1 MIDEEVETVLRE
13 IRERVVSQPPAQP
26 TLPGPSSG
34 GANGKQNSPLVAASE
49 TSAASFGAMTRLNAH
64 LTTTARSWDRL
75 PPVFSNRRGTAA
87 RIEVW
92 LKARLKILSRW
103 FTWEQVNFNAAVHH
117 ALLETLQALNEQE
130 TAIAAI
136 RSRLAELQTSARAE
150 SEALRVEIQTTF
162 RAEIETQFRAE
173 IETLR
178 NEIQKQLQ
186 TQSSD
191 IDSQY
196 AEINSLR
203 GQLQADAAAGRID
216 TQNQQRDTN
225 ALRAELRGEL
235 ESMRIR
241 TDDQGIELQSRI
253 EAATNEAAANLAK
266 LSNELREREE
276 RLENEHRVS
285 FKQLLLETNETAVSS
300 DRAQQRI
307 SALIEEM
314 NQRIRQLEDSQKQK
328 PRS

>member
-13 IRERVVSQPPAQP
+13 IRERVLSQPLAQP
-26 TLPGPSSG
+26 SLPEPPPG
-34 GANGKQNSPLVAASE
+34 GANGNQHSQALAAGE
-49 TSAASFGAMTRLNAH
+49 TTAPRSAAMARLNAH
-64 LTTTARSWDRL
+64 LTTTARAWDRL

-92 LKARLKILSRW
+92 IKARLKRFSRW

-130 TAIAAI
+130 AAI
-136 RSRLAELQTSARAE
+136 VALRAKLAQLQAE
-150 SEALRVEIQTTF
+150 AKTEGEALRVEIPM
-162 RAEIETQFRAE
+162 QFRAE
-173 IETLR
+173 IEALR
-178 NEIQKQLQ
+178 DEIQKQL
-186 TQSSD
+186 SNE
-191 IDSQY
+191 IDNQY

-203 GQLQADAAAGRID
+203 GQLQADAASGRIEV
-216 TQNQQRDTN
+216 QNQQRETN

-235 ESMRIR
+235 ESVRIR
-241 TDDQGIELQSRI
+241 TEDQGTELQAGI
-253 EAATNEAAANLAK
+253 ETARNEAETNLAK

-276 RLENEHRVS
+276 RLENEQRVC
-285 FKQLLLETNETAVSS
+285 FKQLLLETNEIAGSS

-307 SALIEEM
+307 STLIEET
-314 NQRIRQLEDSQKQK
+314 NQRLKQLEDSRKQE